1 MTLEIGFLSSSD
13 LLVTAHFE
21 KEGQHFPGN
30 HQPVSWRE
38 EALLNAQIEKYVF
51 LSTWPLPSPALP
63 WPGKAAHKGIV
74 GCFVTPP
81 PLPSFSGNLRQKVLV
96 HPSLPPLLAFSP
108 LVAPPES
115 PPASPPACRDPRSLF
130 PQSKNV
136 LLPLF
141 LRSIASQTSST
152 YPYLIKINVTS
163 EHHTKVLL
171 LNLVFK
177 ERENPIGFIL
187 SIFAKVCNSY

>member
-51 LSTWPLPSPALP
+51 SQHVAAAFSSAALAGEGSTY
-63 WPGKAAHKGIV
+63 KGIV

-108 LVAPPES
+108 LVAPPDR

-136 LLPLF
+136 LLPLL
-141 LRSIASQTSST
+141 LRSIASQT
-152 YPYLIKINVTS
+152 
-163 EHHTKVLL
+163 
-171 LNLVFK
+171 
-177 ERENPIGFIL
+177 EREKYL
-187 SIFAKVCNSY
+187 SLLD